1 MLNRAK
7 LEAFLALIS
16 LAAQQA
22 MVLYE
27 QVDGKVLD
35 QVELKAAV
43 RMLEGACAQLCT
55 TLAPPRHTA
64 MNASRFFYPDPLYD
78 YSCVRLA
85 FWENITN
92 ILMDYSKGLHVN
104 EIFKKNRCRL
114 QKLSRIMRPLAAR
127 GCYSEG
133 CVCEYTVVSVPH
145 SENSISHMVNL
156 HTESVSKG
164 AALIYENLKGP
175 RTAYSYHPDHYPVMV
190 ANNKEGTTGVFF
202 DWLRQKD
209 STREVTALLNADS
222 PHAHNDEVEL
232 PSFNARSC
240 RYHEFFRCPHS
251 VPLNKYS
258 TVVDVGGGIG
268 TFSLPLAKVHKHV
281 KITVHD
287 LPEAPI
293 QARSVRQKSA
303 LKLSK
308 KVGRSPLN

>member
-27 QVDGKVLD
+27 QVDGKIHPLEKVLD

-64 MNASRFFYPDPLYD
+64 MNLIQVYD

-92 ILMDYSKGLHVN
+92 ILMDYSKGLHLG
-104 EIFKKNRCRL
+104 L
-114 QKLSRIMRPLAAR
+114 Q
-127 GCYSEG
+127 G

-202 DWLRQKD
+202 DWLRQKVW
-209 STREVTALLNADS
+209 E
-222 PHAHNDEVEL
+222 
-232 PSFNARSC
+232 PSKC
-240 RYHEFFRCPHS
+240 
-251 VPLNKYS
+251 
-258 TVVDVGGGIG
+258 I
-268 TFSLPLAKVHKHV
+268 
-281 KITVHD
+281 
-287 LPEAPI
+287 
-293 QARSVRQKSA
+293 
-303 LKLSK
+303 
-308 KVGRSPLN
+308 